1 MINLE
6 WVKDYIDIS
15 DQDLE
20 TLAVKI
26 TESGINIEKVI
37 TNKIDNLVIGKV
49 VSCIDQVD
57 RYDDTY
63 FVGKRC
69 RCQ

>member
-20 TLAVKI
+20 KLAVKI
-26 TESGINIEKVI
+26 TESGINIEKLLL
-37 TNKIDNLVIGKV
+37 TK
-49 VSCIDQVD
+49 
-57 RYDDTY
+57 
-63 FVGKRC
+63 
-69 RCQ
+69 